1 MIEIKNITKFFE
13 HKGKKKYIFQ
23 DASCTIPS
31 EGNLFIFGKEGAGKS
46 VLCKM
51 LSSSVFPDKGNI
63 NIQEKISWP
72 VGFRGALINNLTGRE
87 NIDFVCMI
95 MGYNFKQRAEVH
107 KFVQD
112 FTEIGKDYEMPSKTY
127 SNSMKHRINFAA
139 TFAFE
144 FDSYIL
150 DDVSL
155 SSDSVIAE
163 KAEDFI
169 KNNRQNSRLIFVT
182 KSLKTMEK
190 CKSAVLI
197 KDKKLVFFNN
207 TELAIE
213 EYRKMFKNLLNNKG
227 EDESEDDSSE

>member
-13 HKGKKKYIFQ
+13 HKGAKKYILK
-23 DASCTIPS
+23 DASLTIPS
-31 EGNLFIFGKEGAGKS
+31 EGNVFIFGKEGVGKS
-46 VLCKM
+46 ALCKM
-51 LSSSVFPDKGNI
+51 LSGSIFPDKGSI
-63 NIQEKISWP
+63 DIQEKISWP

-87 NIDFVCMI
+87 NLDFVCMI
-95 MGYNFKQRAEVH
+95 MGYGFKKRAEVH
-107 KFVQD
+107 NFVLD
-112 FTEIGKDYEMPSKTY
+112 FTEIGKDYEMPAKTY
-127 SNSMKHRINFAA
+127 SNSMKARLNFAT

-169 KNNRQNSRLIFVT
+169 QNHRKNSRLIFVT

-197 KDKKLVFFNN
+197 RDKKLIFYNN

-213 EYRKMFKNLLNNKG
+213 EYRKMFKNLLDSKTG
-227 EDESEDDSSE
+227 DESEDDFSE

>member
-31 EGNLFIFGKEGAGKS
+31 SGNLLIFGKEGAGKS
-46 VLCKM
+46 ALCKM
-51 LSSSVFPDKGNI
+51 LSGSIFPDKGSI

-72 VGFRGALINNLTGRE
+72 VGFRGALINNLSGRE

-95 MGYNFKQRAEVH
+95 MGSSFAEKKQVH
-107 KFVQD
+107 QFVKD
-112 FTEIGKDYEMPSKTY
+112 FSEIGKDYDMPAKTY
-127 SNSMKHRINFAA
+127 SNSMKQRINFAS

-169 KNNRQNSRLIFVT
+169 ANNRKNSRLIFVT

-190 CKSAVLI
+190 CQSAVLI
-197 KDKKLVFFNN
+197 RDKKLVFYDNIN
-207 TELAIE
+207 DAIE
-213 EYRKMFKNLLNNKG
+213 EYRKMFKNLLASQEGDEG
-227 EDESEDDSSE
+227 ENDFSE